1 MISKHENY
9 KDPSLDTLL
18 DLNGEIFPMD
28 NGYWTKFEVFR
39 VKESKHIPH
48 GIKYSLTLHDK
59 YNKRIFG
66 FDNAHAFKSK
76 TKNKKYR
83 IRKVTWDHIH
93 HHEVISPYEFET
105 ASQLLVDFWDNVD
118 RIIGNG

>member
-1 MISKHENY
+1 MISKNEND
-9 KDPSLDTLL
+9 KNSSLDALL
-18 DLNGEIFPMD
+18 DLNGEILPMD

-66 FDNAHAFKSK
+66 LSRTLKMLSRYGIVHLEK
-76 TKNKKYR
+76 
-83 IRKVTWDHIH
+83 I
-93 HHEVISPYEFET
+93 
-105 ASQLLVDFWDNVD
+105 
-118 RIIGNG
+118 